1 MKRRSLWSAI
11 FLTATLAACGPGELV
26 VTAEAERMNPE
37 TGEMELRPLENVA
50 IQLLPFDRD
59 HIFDSLTAA
68 ADTPEPQM
76 PPELAQAR
84 DAIIAAQTEWRE
96 AEAQWLE
103 QRERLQQISDEMAQ
117 FNPGEARY
125 RELFAEFNAVESQ
138 VLSAEARRD
147 SAFEEFT
154 DLQAETLEELDRLRI
169 EIEIWEDDAFEDYPE
184 IVAARLQETRKE
196 IMADTTDATGSVRMR
211 PAPGQWWVHA
221 RQQLT
226 TEELY
231 WNVPVTVE
239 RGDPV
244 QLRLTRENARI
255 RDVF

>member
-11 FLTATLAACGPGELV
+11 LPLSILAACGPGELV
-26 VTAEAERMNPE
+26 VTAEVERMNPE
-37 TGEMELRPLENVA
+37 TGEMELRPVENLA

-84 DAIIAAQTEWRE
+84 DSIIAAQTEWRE

-138 VLSAEARRD
+138 VLSAESRRD
-147 SAFEEFT
+147 TAFERFT
-154 DLQAETLEELDRLRI
+154 ELQAETLEELDRLRI
-169 EIEIWEDDAFEDYPE
+169 EVEIWEDDAFADYSE
-184 IVAARLQETRKE
+184 IVATRLQETRME
-196 IMADTTDATGSVRMR
+196 IMADTTDATGTARMR
-211 PAPGQWWVHA
+211 PAPGEWWVHA

-226 TEELY
+226 AEELY
-231 WNVPVTVE
+231 WNVRVNVE